1 MQFTETKKIICQ
13 KLYLSLQQIS
23 VKLLFL
29 YIVLRVMRLLDFAPV
44 EFREHLTALDNTIKF
59 NKVRLRCELES
70 DSNSLASS
78 TLQHYVLTGNEGTGI
93 TEAINEISQRLK
105 SIYNISDFAYNDV
118 TSMYEFSE
126 GFVTSMAD
134 ACKDNTLICI
144 TNAERLG
151 QRGHNNNKTG
161 IEELCNRIA
170 SLTNSVVVLCGK
182 RNQLLELVKG
192 HEKARGWFQNIFHFE
207 DLSPDVLFQCM
218 VEYVNSR
225 NYLFDPST
233 EAPLK
238 DFINH
243 AYKLRGSNFKN
254 NAFFRDVFDR
264 EIVPRISERVMKQN
278 LPTEQMDLCTIMP
291 DDLPPINHTDTDASI
306 QKLRSL
312 IGLDDIKKQIL
323 DHTALVKLN
332 TIRAAKG
339 LHNRMPP
346 MHMVFTGN
354 PGTGKTTIA
363 KYLGEIYHSIGVL
376 SSGHVVVTDRSK
388 LVGEFI
394 GDAEKNTTNAI
405 NSASGGV
412 LFIDEAY
419 NLFVGGRGDK
429 KDYGMRVI
437 ETLLTYLG
445 SDDSDMIVILAG
457 YTGEMNSMLEANPGM
472 KSRFPYIFQFEDYT
486 PEQLMQ
492 IGKKVLEEEN
502 YTLTKE
508 AERKLAKYVIYEY
521 DHKDEHF
528 GNGRFI
534 TRLITTNII
543 PSLSQ
548 RLLEKP
554 ADQISIEEMT
564 TIEACDVP
572 DVKSKEYE
580 LRDLDEAILTESI
593 EKLNSLTGLGN
604 AKKALNDYVA
614 ISRMSHQHKTLKITP
629 QSLCWN
635 FIGKTGTGKSTVA
648 EILGK
653 ILQGLGILKRGQT
666 ICVNADELTG
676 DDSYKVLERVVK
688 ETKDGLLFLDMD
700 APNIK
705 NVNSDHLRMW
715 IFNKLRELHQT
726 TALVFAQVKASED
739 MIAQNLAI
747 NGVAAYDNSIVFN
760 DFTTNELT
768 EILVSLLKTEY
779 HLDITSEARANVLQ
793 FIEKAKE
800 NETKESPVNARTIF
814 HLAQT
819 IAHITQL
826 RLVCSDEE
834 RIVILQDVSHFK
846 WDNRVKGKVGFV

>member
-1 MQFTETKKIICQ
+1 
-13 KLYLSLQQIS
+13 
-23 VKLLFL
+23 
-29 YIVLRVMRLLDFAPV
+29 MRLLDFAPV

-105 SIYNISDFAYNDV
+105 SIYNISDFAYNDA

-554 ADQISIEEMT
+554 VDQISIEEMT

-593 EKLNSLTGLGN
+593 DKLNSLTGLGN

-688 ETKDGLLFLDMD
+688 EAKDGLLFLDMD

-726 TALVFAQVKASED
+726 TALVFAQVKVSED
-739 MIAQNLAI
+739 MIAQNLAV

-779 HLDITSEARANVLQ
+779 QLGITSEARTNVLQ

-826 RLVCSDEE
+826 RLVSSDEE

>member
-1 MQFTETKKIICQ
+1 
-13 KLYLSLQQIS
+13 
-23 VKLLFL
+23 
-29 YIVLRVMRLLDFAPV
+29 MRLLDFAPV

-105 SIYNISDFAYNDV
+105 SIYNISDFAYNDA

-502 YTLTKE
+502 YTLTKD

-554 ADQISIEEMT
+554 VDQISIEEMT

-593 EKLNSLTGLGN
+593 DKLNSLTGLGN

-688 ETKDGLLFLDMD
+688 EAKDGLLFLDMD

-726 TALVFAQVKASED
+726 TALVFAQVKVSED

-779 HLDITSEARANVLQ
+779 HLDITSEARTNVLQ

-826 RLVCSDEE
+826 RLVSSDEE

>member
-1 MQFTETKKIICQ
+1 M
-13 KLYLSLQQIS
+13 
-23 VKLLFL
+23 KLLD
-29 YIVLRVMRLLDFAPV
+29 YAPV
-44 EFREHLTALDNTIKF
+44 EFKNHLANLDNTIKF
-59 NKVRLRCELES
+59 NRVRFRCELES
-70 DSNSLASS
+70 DPESQPSSN
-78 TLQHYVLTGNEGTGI
+78 LQHYVLTGNEGTGI
-93 TEAINEISQRLK
+93 SEAIYEIRQRLI
-105 SIYNISDFAYNDV
+105 SIYKITEFSYNDA
-118 TSMYEFSE
+118 TSMYEFNE
-126 GFVTSMAD
+126 GFVSSMAE
-134 ACKDNTLICI
+134 ACKDNTVICI
-144 TNAERLG
+144 GNAERLS

-161 IEELCNRIA
+161 IEELCNVIA
-170 SLTNSVVVLCGK
+170 GLHNSIVILCGK
-182 RNQLLELVKG
+182 RNQLLELVKA

-207 DLSPDVLFQCM
+207 DLTPDVLFRCL
-218 VEYVNSR
+218 VEYVNIR

-238 DFINH
+238 DYINH
-243 AYKLRGSNFKN
+243 AYKLRGSSFRN
-254 NAFFRDVFDR
+254 NAYFKDVFER
-264 EIVPRISERVMKQN
+264 EIVPRVSERVIKQN
-278 LPTEQMDLCTIMP
+278 LPPEQMDLCTIMP
-291 DDLPPINHTDTDASI
+291 EDLPPINQTDTDAAI
-306 QKLRSL
+306 QKLKSL

-332 TIRAAKG
+332 RIRASKG

-394 GDAEKNTTNAI
+394 GDAEKNTLNAI

-445 SDDSDMIVILAG
+445 SDDTDMIVILAG
-457 YTGEMNSMLEANPGM
+457 YSGEMKSMLEANPGM
-472 KSRFPYIFQFEDYT
+472 KSRFPYIFQFEDYP

-492 IGKKVLEEEN
+492 IGKKVLEEEH
-502 YTLTKE
+502 YKMTKE

-548 RLLEKP
+548 RLLSKP
-554 ADQISIEEMT
+554 VDQISLEEMM
-564 TIEACDVP
+564 TIEACDIP
-572 DVKSKEYE
+572 DVKSKAYQ
-580 LRDLDEAILTESI
+580 LKDLDETILTESL
-593 EKLNSLTGLGN
+593 EKLEHLTGLQH
-604 AKKALNDYVA
+604 AKQALNDYVA
-614 ISRMSHQHKTLKITP
+614 ISRQSHQHKTLKVTP

-666 ICVNADELTG
+666 ICVNADELNG
-676 DDSYKVLERVVK
+676 NDYYQVLERVIK
-688 ETKDGLLFLDMD
+688 EAKDGLLFLDMD
-700 APNIK
+700 APTVKNI
-705 NVNSDHLRMW
+705 NLDYLRMW
-715 IFNKLRELHQT
+715 IFNKLREYHQT
-726 TALVFAQVKASED
+726 TALVFAQVKVSED
-739 MIAQNLAI
+739 MIAQNLAN
-747 NGVAAYDNSIVFN
+747 NGIASYGNSIVFD
-760 DFTTNELT
+760 DFSVEELN
-768 EILVSLLKTEY
+768 EILASLLKSEY
-779 HLDITSEARANVLQ
+779 QLDITDEAKTKVLQ
-793 FIEKAKE
+793 YIKSIKASE
-800 NETKESPVNARTIF
+800 MKESPINARTIF

-819 IAHITQL
+819 IAHIAQL
-826 RLVCSDEE
+826 RLVNSEGD
-834 RIVILQDVSHFK
+834 RIVTLQDVAHFQ
-846 WDNRVKGKVGFV
+846 WDGRAKGKVGFI

>member
-1 MQFTETKKIICQ
+1 
-13 KLYLSLQQIS
+13 
-23 VKLLFL
+23 
-29 YIVLRVMRLLDFAPV
+29 MRLLDFAPV

-105 SIYNISDFAYNDV
+105 SIYNISDFANNDA

-291 DDLPPINHTDTDASI
+291 DDLPPINHTDTDVSI

-554 ADQISIEEMT
+554 VDQISIEEMT

-593 EKLNSLTGLGN
+593 DKLNSLTGLVN

-688 ETKDGLLFLDMD
+688 EAKDGLLFLDMD

-726 TALVFAQVKASED
+726 TALVFAQVKVSED

-826 RLVCSDEE
+826 RLVSSDEE
-834 RIVILQDVSHFK
+834 RLVTLQDVSHFK

>member
-105 SIYNISDFAYNDV
+105 SIYNISDFANNDA

-291 DDLPPINHTDTDASI
+291 EDLPPINHTDTDASI

-554 ADQISIEEMT
+554 VDQISIEEMT

-688 ETKDGLLFLDMD
+688 EAKDGLLFLDMD

-726 TALVFAQVKASED
+726 TALVFAQVKVSED

-826 RLVCSDEE
+826 RLVSSDEE

>member
-1 MQFTETKKIICQ
+1 
-13 KLYLSLQQIS
+13 
-23 VKLLFL
+23 
-29 YIVLRVMRLLDFAPV
+29 MRLLDFAPV

-105 SIYNISDFAYNDV
+105 SIYNISDFAYNDA

-502 YTLTKE
+502 YTLTKD

-554 ADQISIEEMT
+554 VDQISIEEMT

-593 EKLNSLTGLGN
+593 DKLNSLTGLGN

-688 ETKDGLLFLDMD
+688 EAKDGLLFLDMD

-726 TALVFAQVKASED
+726 TALVFAQVKVSED

-779 HLDITSEARANVLQ
+779 HLDITSEARTNVLQ

-826 RLVCSDEE
+826 RLVSSDEE
-834 RIVILQDVSHFK
+834 RLVSLQDVSHFK

>member
-1 MQFTETKKIICQ
+1 M
-13 KLYLSLQQIS
+13 
-23 VKLLFL
+23 KLLD
-29 YIVLRVMRLLDFAPV
+29 YAPV
-44 EFREHLTALDNTIKF
+44 EFRDHLATLDNTIKF

-70 DSNSLASS
+70 ESKRLASS
-78 TLQHYVLTGNEGTGI
+78 NLQHYVLTGNEGTGI
-93 TEAINEISQRLK
+93 PEAIYEIGQRLR
-105 SIYNISDFAYNDV
+105 SLYHITEFVHRDAA
-118 TSMYEFSE
+118 SMYDFNE
-126 GFVTSMAD
+126 GFVSSMLD
-134 ACKDNTLICI
+134 ACKDNCVICI
-144 TNAERLG
+144 VNAERLG

-161 IEELCNRIA
+161 IEELCNRMANI
-170 SLTNSVVVLCGK
+170 SNSIVILCGK

-207 DLSPDVLFQCM
+207 DLTPEVLFQCM

-238 DFINH
+238 DYINH
-243 AYKLRGSNFKN
+243 AYKLRGSNFRN

-264 EIVPRISERVMKQN
+264 EIVPRVSERVVKQN
-278 LPTEQMDLCTIMP
+278 LPPEQMDLCTIMP
-291 DDLPPINHTDTDASI
+291 EDLPPINHTDTDVAI
-306 QKLRSL
+306 QKLKSL

-332 TIRAAKG
+332 TIRASKG

-405 NSASGGV
+405 SSASGGV

-445 SDDSDMIVILAG
+445 SDDTDMIVILAG

-502 YTLTKE
+502 YTMTKE

-554 ADQISIEEMT
+554 IDQISIEEMT
-564 TIEACDVP
+564 TIEACDIP

-580 LRDLDEAILTESI
+580 LRDLDETILTESI
-593 EKLNSLTGLGN
+593 EKLNSLTGLEN

-629 QSLCWN
+629 QSLFWN

-666 ICVNADELTG
+666 VCVNADELTG
-676 DDSYKVLERVVK
+676 DGSYKVLERVVK
-688 ETKDGLLFLDMD
+688 EAKDGLLFLDMD

-726 TALVFAQVKASED
+726 TALVFAQIKVSED
-739 MIAQNLAI
+739 MIAQNLAT
-747 NGVAAYDNSIVFN
+747 NGIAAYGNSIVFN
-760 DFTTNELT
+760 DFTIEELT
-768 EILVSLLKTEY
+768 DILASLLYSEY
-779 HLDITSEARANVLQ
+779 QLNIASEAKANVQQ
-793 FIEKAKE
+793 FIEKAKA

-826 RLVCSDEE
+826 RLVNSEEE
-834 RIVILQDVSHFK
+834 RLVTLQDVSHFK
-846 WDNRVKGKVGFV
+846 WDNRMKGKVGFV

>member
-1 MQFTETKKIICQ
+1 
-13 KLYLSLQQIS
+13 
-23 VKLLFL
+23 
-29 YIVLRVMRLLDFAPV
+29 
-44 EFREHLTALDNTIKF
+44 
-59 NKVRLRCELES
+59 
-70 DSNSLASS
+70 
-78 TLQHYVLTGNEGTGI
+78 
-93 TEAINEISQRLK
+93 
-105 SIYNISDFAYNDV
+105 
-118 TSMYEFSE
+118 MY
-126 GFVTSMAD
+126 A
-134 ACKDNTLICI
+134 
-144 TNAERLG
+144 
-151 QRGHNNNKTG
+151 
-161 IEELCNRIA
+161 
-170 SLTNSVVVLCGK
+170 
-182 RNQLLELVKG
+182 
-192 HEKARGWFQNIFHFE
+192 
-207 DLSPDVLFQCM
+207 
-218 VEYVNSR
+218 
-225 NYLFDPST
+225 
-233 EAPLK
+233 
-238 DFINH
+238 
-243 AYKLRGSNFKN
+243 
-254 NAFFRDVFDR
+254 
-264 EIVPRISERVMKQN
+264 
-278 LPTEQMDLCTIMP
+278 
-291 DDLPPINHTDTDASI
+291 I
-306 QKLRSL
+306 QKLKSL

-332 TIRAAKG
+332 SIRASKG

-394 GDAEKNTTNAI
+394 GDAEKNTLNAI

-445 SDDSDMIVILAG
+445 SDDTDMIAILAG
-457 YTGEMNSMLEANPGM
+457 YTGEMNTMLEANPGM

-502 YTLTKE
+502 YTMTKE

-554 ADQISIEEMT
+554 VDQISIEEMT

-580 LRDLDEAILTESI
+580 LRDMDETILTESI
-593 EKLNSLTGLGN
+593 EKLNSLTGLEN

-614 ISRMSHQHKTLKITP
+614 ISRMSHQQKTLKITP

-666 ICVNADELTG
+666 VCVNADELTG
-676 DDSYKVLERVVK
+676 EDSYKVLERVVK
-688 ETKDGLLFLDMD
+688 EAKDGLLFLDMD

-726 TALVFAQVKASED
+726 TALVFAQVNVSED
-739 MIAQNLAI
+739 MIAQNLAT
-747 NGVAAYDNSIVFN
+747 NGIAAYGNSIVFN
-760 DFTTNELT
+760 DFTNEELT
-768 EILVSLLKTEY
+768 EILASLLNSEY
-779 HLDITSEARANVLQ
+779 RLNIASDAKASVQQ
-793 FIEKAKE
+793 FIEKAKA
-800 NETKESPVNARTIF
+800 NETKESPVNARTVF

-826 RLVCSDEE
+826 RLVNSEEE
-834 RIVILQDVSHFK
+834 RLVTLQDVSHFK
-846 WDNRVKGKVGFV
+846 WDNRMKGKVGFV